1 VFHHLLRGAELP
13 ARLWSDAYR
22 VALAIANGWRLVRLP
37 LLGPPPPPHQVPPDV
52 YDRSRLY
59 TSSLGLSMRTNI
71 VIDDALMKQA
81 MQASGARSKREA
93 VELALRTLVNLQQ
106 QGEIRAFRGRLAW
119 EGDLETQR
127 LDHESGEP
135 QA

>member
-1 VFHHLLRGAELP
+1 
-13 ARLWSDAYR
+13 
-22 VALAIANGWRLVRLP
+22 
-37 LLGPPPPPHQVPPDV
+37 
-52 YDRSRLY
+52 
-59 TSSLGLSMRTNI
+59 MRTNI

>member
-1 VFHHLLRGAELP
+1 
-13 ARLWSDAYR
+13 
-22 VALAIANGWRLVRLP
+22 
-37 LLGPPPPPHQVPPDV
+37 
-52 YDRSRLY
+52 
-59 TSSLGLSMRTNI
+59 MRTNI

-93 VELALRTLVNLQQ
+93 VELALRTL
-106 QGEIRAFRGRLAW
+106 EIRAFRGRLAW

-127 LDHESGEP
+127 LDHETAER